1 MADLLSSRVPSPCG
15 PLLRDSQTVQV
26 GLLLL
31 LLLPASPSLPLLL
44 DVGGQ
49 EGPRGVAG
57 VRRVPLAVML
67 RVPLIGRVVGVLEAA
82 VLVSD
87 CVGGDTHCV

>member
-1 MADLLSSRVPSPCG
+1 MADLLWSRVPSPCG

-26 GLLLL
+26 GLLL

-67 RVPLIGRVVGVLEAA
+67 RVPLIG
-82 VLVSD
+82 
-87 CVGGDTHCV
+87 